1 MGGWGLEE
9 VSTENSGGR
18 RSQMSKRGIEGGGGN
33 EGEGARRK
41 EEGRKEGGNGL
52 MKEV

>member
-33 EGEGARRK
+33 GGEGARGQGGRRRG
-41 EEGRKEGGNGL
+41 GRKVE
-52 MKEV
+52 MV